1 VLQVERAFED
11 AADAYVRRF
20 INKGI
25 PSLFSDL
32 KALYRYDEPK
42 IHDKMRVVLHLSFC
56 ELFQSAV

>member
-1 VLQVERAFED
+1 MLQVERAFED

-32 KALYRYDEPK
+32 KALYRYDEAK
-42 IHDKMRVVLHLSFC
+42 IHDKMRVVAHLFFC
-56 ELFQSAV
+56 EVFQSAV